1 MDQLIFHYSIEE
13 ALEDGVLHLEGWLG
27 RRPLVTTQ
35 RVVTDL
41 PPQERHA
48 QFQAFLRWQ
57 REVEPTLPEEER
69 LYHATVSTGARVW
82 VIDDGAAITLLY
94 PHEY

>member
-1 MDQLIFHYSIEE
+1 MDELIFHYSIEE

-27 RRPLVTTQ
+27 RRPLVATHG
-35 RVVTDL
+35 VVTDL
-41 PPQERHA
+41 PPDERQA
-48 QFQAFLRWQ
+48 QFQAFFRWQ
-57 REVEPTLPEEER
+57 QEIEPMLPTEER
-69 LYHATVSTGARVW
+69 LYHATATTGARVW